1 MLKFSIKGK
10 LREVEKMKI
19 KYLLL
24 SGLLFGLV
32 ACEQAPKKE
41 EAPKQEA
48 KQEQKVEQKAEQKAQ
63 EMKQEAKKEE
73 AKQEAKKEE
82 AKQVAQASGGALG
95 NPDKGKNIFNA
106 KGCAACH
113 QPTTESVG
121 PSLKRIAQA
130 YAGKED
136 QLVKF
141 LKGEAQPIVD
151 PAKFAI
157 MKPQLNQIKDLS
169 EQELRDLA
177 AYIMSHK

>member
-1 MLKFSIKGK
+1 
-10 LREVEKMKI
+10 MKI

-41 EAPKQEA
+41 EVPQQEQ
-48 KQEQKVEQKAEQKAQ
+48 KQEQKVEQKAEQKVEQKAQ
-63 EMKQEAKKEE
+63 EVKQEAKKEE
-73 AKQEAKKEE
+73 T
-82 AKQVAQASGGALG
+82 KQVVQTSGGALG
-95 NPDKGKNIFNA
+95 NPDKGKNVFQSR
-106 KGCAACH
+106 GCAACH
-113 QPTTESVG
+113 LPASESVG

-130 YAGKED
+130 YAGKEE

-141 LKGEAQPIVD
+141 LKGKAPAIVD
-151 PAKFAI
+151 PERFAI

-177 AYIMSHK
+177 AYIMSYK